1 MKTKLLVL
9 LTLFATAFTLNIF
22 ANQTPFI
29 LKHDGLIDLRA
40 QEKIFEIG
48 TESKSKLNVNIY
60 AFIIENNGIDKNL
73 PILQRK
79 TLMKSFEQSITK
91 NLQKPYSLLL
101 ITIDQKHAN
110 ILTSQTIADKIDKD
124 DILDNYVIPLLASK
138 DKNTLFAKTSAAM
151 LNGYAQIADS
161 LAKAQGIKLESSIG
175 SEGKTAGTIWRVF
188 MYTLV
193 FVGILLYAI
202 IVMRERKFKKMNK
215 Q

>member
-1 MKTKLLVL
+1 MKTKLLFL
-9 LTLFATAFTLNIF
+9 LTLVATLFTVNAF
-22 ANQTPFI
+22 ANQNPFI

-48 TESKSKLNVNIY
+48 SESKSKLNVNIY
-60 AFIIENNGIDKNL
+60 AYIIENNGIDTKQ
-73 PILQRK
+73 PIMQRK
-79 TLMKSFEQSITK
+79 VLMKNFENSITK
-91 NLQKPYSLLL
+91 QLQKPYAVLL

-110 ILTSQTIADKIDKD
+110 ILASENIKDKFDKD

-138 DKNTLFAKTSAAM
+138 DKNSLFAKTSAAM

-161 LAKAQGIKLESSIG
+161 LAQSNGIKLESSIG

-193 FVGILLYAI
+193 FAGILLYAI
-202 IVMRERKFKKMNK
+202 IVMRERKFRKNK
-215 Q
+215 